1 MRHHVSQ
8 LTDAEK
14 SLSVATD
21 LLETGEY
28 EGWTVRAT
36 RKQRVVVVDGM
47 SNEVTSSRGGLVL
60 HAFLLQRIDAGIY
73 LML

>member
-1 MRHHVSQ
+1 MSQ
-8 LTDAEK
+8 LTRAEK

-28 EGWTVRAT
+28 EGRTVRAA

-47 SNEVTSSRGGLVL
+47 SNEVTSSRSGLVL
-60 HAFLLQRIDAGIY
+60 HAYLLQRIDAVIY